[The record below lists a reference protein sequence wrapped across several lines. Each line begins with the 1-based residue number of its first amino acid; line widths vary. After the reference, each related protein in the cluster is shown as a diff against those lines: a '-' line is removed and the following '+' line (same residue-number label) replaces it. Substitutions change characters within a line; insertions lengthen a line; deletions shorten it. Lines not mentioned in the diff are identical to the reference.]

1 MFARNVWIVTMSE
14 NCLLIGKM
22 IIIVVKSSDTAVK
35 ILNKSPSDIW
45 QQLQKIL
52 FIYVFAI
59 IIAN

>member
-1 MFARNVWIVTMSE
+1 MSE